1 MSSREKVL
9 VLGSTGYV
17 GTRLVTSLL
26 KHGFTVRASY
36 RTPES
41 LVHRPWVE
49 HPLLDV
55 VRTDVLDLSS
65 LKVACAD
72 CTAAFYLVHSMYSGS
87 RFAETDREA
96 AQNMIEASEDTNLK
110 RIIYLGGLGDE
121 ESRLSKHLRS
131 RAEVRKILHSGSV
144 PATTLRAAM
153 ILGAGSVSFEIM
165 RHLVERLPA
174 MVTPKWVRTKSQPI
188 SIGNVLR
195 YLIGVLENPETA
207 SHVYDIGGP
216 EVVSYLD
223 LMKLY
228 AKEAGLTR
236 RLVFPIPILTPK
248 LSSYWI
254 SLITPISS
262 SIASPLV
269 DGLRN
274 EAICQNDSIREI
286 IPQKLLTC
294 REAIRLSLRQ
304 IEQELSG
311 TTKSIAPLNSKPE
324 WKQAGDPEWA
334 RGFFYTQR
342 STMIDASTTQV
353 WNLTGRIFGSRG
365 WSYGSILWPLR
376 GYLDEITSGPGM
388 RNSTGKASELL
399 PGSTIDCW
407 RVVKAFPET
416 HLQLYSRMRSPA
428 KIVLDLLLKQIEQYK
443 TKVTLRIRYAP
454 RGLPGFLMWHTL
466 NPIRIHLLETMLGAI
481 MAQLRN
487 AQEE

>member
-1 MSSREKVL
+1 MERVL

-17 GTRLVTSLL
+17 GTRLVASLL
-26 KHGFTVRASY
+26 KHGFAVRASY

-41 LVHRPWVE
+41 LEHRPWVV

-55 VRTDVLDLSS
+55 ARTDVLDLSS
-65 LKVACAD
+65 LKEACAN
-72 CTAAFYLVHSMYSGS
+72 CSAAFYLVHSMYGGS

-121 ESRLSKHLRS
+121 QSRLSKHLRS

-188 SIGNVLR
+188 SISNVLR
-195 YLIGVLENPETA
+195 YLLGVLEHPETA
-207 SHVYDIGGP
+207 NHVYDIGGP

-223 LMKLY
+223 LMKIY
-228 AKEAGLTR
+228 AQEARLTK
-236 RLVFPIPILTPK
+236 RLVIPMPILTPK

-262 SIASPLV
+262 SVARPLV
-269 DGLRN
+269 DGLKN
-274 EAICQNDSIREI
+274 EAICQNESIREI
-286 IPQKLLTC
+286 IPQRLLSS

-304 IEQELSG
+304 IDQELAG
-311 TTKSIAPLNSKPE
+311 TAKHIGPLDSQPE
-324 WKQAGDPEWA
+324 WRQAADPEWA
-334 RGFFYTQR
+334 RGFFYAQR
-342 STMIDASTTQV
+342 STIIDASPTQV
-353 WNLTGRIFGSRG
+353 WNMIIRVLGSRG

-376 GYLDEITSGPGM
+376 GYLDEIAGGQGM
-388 RNSTGKASELL
+388 RTSTGKTSQLL

-428 KIVLDLLLKQIEQYK
+428 KIALDLLLKQIEQYN

-454 RGLPGFLMWHTL
+454 CGLPGFLMWHSL
-466 NPIRIHLLETMLGAI
+466 NPFRRYVMEAMLGAI

-487 AQEE
+487 AREE